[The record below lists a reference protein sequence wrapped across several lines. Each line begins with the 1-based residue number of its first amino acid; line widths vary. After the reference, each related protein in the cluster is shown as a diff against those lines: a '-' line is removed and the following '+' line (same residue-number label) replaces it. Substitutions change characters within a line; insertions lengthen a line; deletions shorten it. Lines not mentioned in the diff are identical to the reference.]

1 MPSGDNPAKKRALG
15 AEPRQ
20 FKIERKG
27 RQTNNRET
35 TAKDKEQKRSYQTD
49 HSNRTT
55 VRAYALTM
63 FYGENVHLGK
73 MRYEPVVV
81 VL

>member
-27 RQTNNRET
+27 RQRKTGKQKDTIRQREIGKDEMRKQRKNTKGEKRGELLKRAGT
-35 TAKDKEQKRSYQTD
+35 TSQA
-49 HSNRTT
+49 
-55 VRAYALTM
+55 
-63 FYGENVHLGK
+63 
-73 MRYEPVVV
+73 
-81 VL
+81 